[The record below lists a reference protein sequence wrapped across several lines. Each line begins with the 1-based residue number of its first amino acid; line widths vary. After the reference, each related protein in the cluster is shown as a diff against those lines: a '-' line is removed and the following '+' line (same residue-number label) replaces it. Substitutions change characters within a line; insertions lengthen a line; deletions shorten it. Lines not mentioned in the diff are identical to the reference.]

1 MFIFLFY
8 SFTVIALLVGMI
20 VTFRKPKSWK
30 YNALIGSDLF
40 FTICWSMRYAWI
52 RQTITGKFRPSDEFY
67 IAVSLPIVI
76 LMLVVTVIVCLS
88 TRHRWCFRDDP
99 GFCS

>member
-20 VTFRKPKSWK
+20 TTFRKPKIHK
-30 YNALIGSDLF
+30 YNTLIGSEIFSVALCIIRC
-40 FTICWSMRYAWI
+40 ICINQENSRNAL
-52 RQTITGKFRPSDEFY
+52 GE
-67 IAVSLPIVI
+67 VI
-76 LMLVVTVIVCLS
+76 SIMMVFPLYVIMLIVTVIVCLS